1 MDEGLLQG
9 CKGRIW
15 FFLVVWS
22 SVEVV
27 EDLQNE
33 EPDESYFIACVHV
46 LRIGL
51 IVSITCGKLR
61 SFGAALAK
69 PRHRLCLSV
78 YITVTIT
85 RPAVLPLRCFLLVD
99 T

>member
-1 MDEGLLQG
+1 MQG
-9 CKGRIW
+9 QDLV
-15 FFLVVWS
+15 FLVVWS

-33 EPDESYFIACVHV
+33 EPDESYFITCVHV
-46 LRIGL
+46 LQIGL
-51 IVSITCGKLR
+51 LVPITCGKLR

-69 PRHRLCLSV
+69 PRHRLFLSV

-85 RPAVLPLRCFLLVD
+85 SPAVLPLKCFLLAD

>member
-1 MDEGLLQG
+1 MQG
-9 CKGRIW
+9 QDLV
-15 FFLVVWS
+15 FLVVWS

-27 EDLQNE
+27 EDLRNE
-33 EPDESYFIACVHV
+33 EPHESYFITCVHV
-46 LRIGL
+46 LQIGL
-51 IVSITCGKLR
+51 LVPITCGKLR

-69 PRHRLCLSV
+69 PRHRLFLSV

-85 RPAVLPLRCFLLVD
+85 SPAVLPLKCFLLAD

>member
-1 MDEGLLQG
+1 MQG
-9 CKGRIW
+9 QDLV
-15 FFLVVWS
+15 FLVVWS

-33 EPDESYFIACVHV
+33 EPDESYFITCVHV
-46 LRIGL
+46 LQIGL
-51 IVSITCGKLR
+51 LVPITCGKLR

-85 RPAVLPLRCFLLVD
+85 RPAVLPLKCFLLAD

>member
-1 MDEGLLQG
+1 MQG
-9 CKGRIW
+9 QDLV
-15 FFLVVWS
+15 FLVVWS

-33 EPDESYFIACVHV
+33 EPDESYFITCVHV
-46 LRIGL
+46 LQIGL
-51 IVSITCGKLR
+51 LVPITCGKLR

>member
-1 MDEGLLQG
+1 MQG
-9 CKGRIW
+9 QDLV
-15 FFLVVWS
+15 FLVVWS

-33 EPDESYFIACVHV
+33 EPDESYFITCVHV
-46 LRIGL
+46 LQIGL
-51 IVSITCGKLR
+51 LVPITCGKLR

-85 RPAVLPLRCFLLVD
+85 SPAVLPLKCFLLAD

>member
-1 MDEGLLQG
+1 MQG
-9 CKGRIW
+9 QDLV
-15 FFLVVWS
+15 FLVLWS

-33 EPDESYFIACVHV
+33 EPDESYFITCVHV
-46 LRIGL
+46 LQIGL
-51 IVSITCGKLR
+51 LVPITCGKLR

-69 PRHRLCLSV
+69 PRHRLFLSV

-85 RPAVLPLRCFLLVD
+85 SPAVLPLKCFLLAD

>member
-1 MDEGLLQG
+1 MQG
-9 CKGRIW
+9 QDLV
-15 FFLVVWS
+15 FLVVWS

-46 LRIGL
+46 LRIEL

-69 PRHRLCLSV
+69 PRHRLFLSV
-78 YITVTIT
+78 YITVAIT
-85 RPAVLPLRCFLLVD
+85 SPAVLPLKCFLLAD

>member
-1 MDEGLLQG
+1 MQG
-9 CKGRIW
+9 QDLV
-15 FFLVVWS
+15 FLVVWS

-33 EPDESYFIACVHV
+33 EPDESYFITCVHV
-46 LRIGL
+46 LQIGL
-51 IVSITCGKLR
+51 IVPITCGKLR

-85 RPAVLPLRCFLLVD
+85 RPAVLPLKCFLLAD